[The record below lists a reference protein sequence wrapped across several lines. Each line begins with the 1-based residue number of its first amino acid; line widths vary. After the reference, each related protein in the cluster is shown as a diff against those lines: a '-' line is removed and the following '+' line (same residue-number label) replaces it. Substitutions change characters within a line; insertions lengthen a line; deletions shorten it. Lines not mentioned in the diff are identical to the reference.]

1 MSVSVRHGANP
12 LLEFDEIRLQC
23 VLTTAHIK
31 TGMSKLLAPTLR
43 MLPSTLV
50 RKRRELP
57 LRGRV
62 LVTKGSTVTANTLVA
77 EAYRE
82 GELRIVRAAEELGVG
97 PEEVTRCL
105 KVRIGDAV
113 RQGELIAEIHG
124 LWGLLRTRVLSPMD
138 GIIEFVSQA
147 TGHVGVRGSKDR
159 IALQAYIDG
168 VVAEVE
174 DSRGVVIEAR
184 ASFVQGIFG
193 VGGERTGTLEM
204 LDVPLDSSVTK
215 SAIPMDVSGCVL
227 VGGHSPSLEALRE
240 AASRG
245 AVGFVTGS
253 IDDTTLKEY
262 VGYDIGVAITGDERI
277 SMTLIITEGFGAI
290 PMNSR
295 VDAILRN
302 VDGKRVSINGAT
314 QVRAGAVRPE
324 IIGVPTSI
332 ELHGRMTNSEDA
344 ASEGLTV
351 GSLVRVIR
359 VPYFGQRAVI
369 TALPRELERIETGAS
384 ARVAK
389 VTLEVDG
396 SEVTVPRAN
405 LELA

>member
-1 MSVSVRHGANP
+1 
-12 LLEFDEIRLQC
+12 
-23 VLTTAHIK
+23 
-31 TGMSKLLAPTLR
+31 MSKLLAPTLR
-43 MLPSTLV
+43 LLPSTMV

-57 LRGRV
+57 LRGHV
-62 LVTKGSTVTANTLVA
+62 LVTQGSTVNADTVVA
-77 EAYRE
+77 EAYRD

-105 KVRIGDAV
+105 RVKIGDVV
-113 RQGELIAEIHG
+113 RPGDLIAEVHG
-124 LWGLLRTRVLSPMD
+124 LWGLLKTRVLSPI
-138 GIIEFVSQA
+138 GGTIEFVSEA
-147 TGHVGVRGSKDR
+147 TGHIGVRGPKDR
-159 IALQAYIDG
+159 ITLQAYIDG
-168 VVAEVE
+168 VVAEVD
-174 DSRGVVIEAR
+174 DSRGVVIEAQ

-193 VGGERTGTLEM
+193 VGGERTGTLKI
-204 LDVPLDSSVTK
+204 LDVPLDCSVTA
-215 SAIPMDVSGCVL
+215 SAIPKDVSGCVL
-227 VGGHSPSLEALRE
+227 VGGHSPSLDALRE

-262 VGYDIGVAITGDERI
+262 VGYDIGVAVTGDERI

-295 VDAILRN
+295 VDAILRS

-324 IIGVPTSI
+324 IIGVPTSL
-332 ELHGRMTNSEDA
+332 EPHDRMTNSEDA
-344 ASEGLTV
+344 ASEGLRV

-359 VPYFGQRAVI
+359 VPYFGERAVI

-389 VTLEVDG
+389 VKLETDG
-396 SEVTVPRAN
+396 REVTVPRAN

>member
-1 MSVSVRHGANP
+1 
-12 LLEFDEIRLQC
+12 
-23 VLTTAHIK
+23 
-31 TGMSKLLAPTLR
+31 MSKLLAPTLR

-62 LVTKGSTVTANTLVA
+62 LVTQGSVVTADTVVA
-77 EAYRE
+77 EAYRD

-105 KVRIGDAV
+105 RVEIGAVV
-113 RQGELIAEIHG
+113 RQGELIAEIYG
-124 LWGLLRTRVLSPMD
+124 LWGLLKTRVLSPID
-138 GIIEFVSQA
+138 GTIEFVSQA
-147 TGHVGVRGSKDR
+147 TGHIGVRGPQDR
-159 IALQAYIDG
+159 ISLRAYIDG
-168 VVAEVE
+168 VVAEVDE
-174 DSRGVVIEAR
+174 GRGVVVEAQ

-193 VGGERTGTLEM
+193 VGGERVGVLRM
-204 LDVPLDSSVTK
+204 LDIPLDCSVTT
-215 SAIPMDVSGCVL
+215 SCIPTDVSGRVL

-253 IDDTTLKEY
+253 IDDATLKEY
-262 VGYDIGVAITGDERI
+262 VGYDIGVAITGYEQVP
-277 SMTLIITEGFGAI
+277 MTLIITEGFGVL

-295 VDAILRN
+295 VDEIMRGVSGN
-302 VDGKRVSINGAT
+302 RVSINGAT

-324 IIGVPTSI
+324 IIGVPSSLQVSDRASGP
-332 ELHGRMTNSEDA
+332 EQA
-344 ASEGLTV
+344 VSEGLQI

-359 VPYFGQRAVI
+359 VPYFGKRAVI

-389 VTLEVDG
+389 VKLETDG
-396 SEVTVPRAN
+396 KEVTVPRAN